1 MLEKYFLR
9 RPVKDDIHQVLE
21 LMRRCDERDVGFA
34 DSDLEDIQDEWRICN
49 PAQDAWLAIN
59 AQAQIQGYGAVIPC
73 DSGRQLNIYDDPGT
87 EQTDLF
93 LGLLILCEKR
103 AVNLI
108 QEHAKAGQDLILT
121 HAAESAEYQIK
132 ILEEAG
138 YSLAQHV
145 FNMHMDLGQD
155 LPAAQMPADV
165 TLRTAHQGQDEH
177 QLFELIE
184 GAFDWRERQSRTYEE
199 WQVFMLQ
206 AENLDYDL
214 WLLAEHEKQIIAS
227 CLGYA
232 YDDMGWVR
240 QLAVKK
246 EWRGKGIGQ
255 ALLLEAFNIF
265 KQRGFAKAG
274 LAVES
279 SNPNACQFYERT
291 GMTQAVH
298 LMQFSKPV
306 PIGSSS

>member
-1 MLEKYFLR
+1 M
-9 RPVKDDIHQVLE
+9 
-21 LMRRCDERDVGFA
+21 A
-34 DSDLEDIQDEWRICN
+34 DRH

-155 LPAAQMPADV
+155 LPAAQLPADV
-165 TLRTAHQGQDEH
+165 TLRTAQ
-177 QLFELIE
+177 E
-184 GAFDWRERQSRTYEE
+184 GRMNTSFLNHRMRSTGVAPIANLRGVARFSCCKPRT
-199 WQVFMLQ
+199 WTRPV
-206 AENLDYDL
+206 
-214 WLLAEHEKQIIAS
+214 LLAEHERHIIAA

-232 YDDMGWVR
+232 YDDMGLGCASW
-240 QLAVKK
+240 Q
-246 EWRGKGIGQ
+246 
-255 ALLLEAFNIF
+255 
-265 KQRGFAKAG
+265 
-274 LAVES
+274 
-279 SNPNACQFYERT
+279 
-291 GMTQAVH
+291 
-298 LMQFSKPV
+298 
-306 PIGSSS
+306 